1 MAPRDDEGLKGASK
15 HVNFEKQP
23 SFIHSTAE
31 GSGLWCGHICT
42 CLPTACCLC
51 SVLSDSGTPW
61 TEARQAPMPME
72 FSRQEYWSGL
82 PCPPPGDLPDP
93 GIKPVSLALAGG
105 FFTIGLPGKLPARF
119 IQKRHICVSAISAG
133 ILKETLFT
141 TEKQQLQKPGES
153 TRIHP
158 Q

>member
-1 MAPRDDEGLKGASK
+1 MG
-15 HVNFEKQP
+15 
-23 SFIHSTAE
+23 FI
-31 GSGLWCGHICT
+31 W
-42 CLPTACCLC
+42 
-51 SVLSDSGTPW
+51 
-61 TEARQAPMPME
+61 
-72 FSRQEYWSGL
+72 QEYWNGF
-82 PCPPPGDLPDP
+82 PFPPPGDGPDL